1 MQTNKQRNKQRVG
14 LDVVSGLVSSG
25 HAVSLVHDPHVP
37 AEGLHPLE
45 GLATVGAHEVLALG
59 VDGLVSVE
67 RAGGDERLPA
77 DVASV
82 GPLAGVRPDVRGQ
95 VRAVAEALLAHGAA
109 VGLVLGL
116 LALAVVVVVVVVVV
130 IDDAA
135 VDGRVEGQRG
145 ILQAAPQA
153 GRGRDEVFHVRLE
166 VVELLGVLVLVLL
179 LRLLVHPEVP
189 VAPLLLLLLH
199 RVLLLHPAAALLLVL
214 LPLTVLG
221 LRGERLMLLRRG
233 WLVMRVMVMLLQP
246 GFQAPFQ
253 AGPWVVRQV
262 HNNTTTRFD
271 SDTRMVSFEADAV
284 LNTNLI

>member
-1 MQTNKQRNKQRVG
+1 MRLADTIEAKRSRER
-14 LDVVSGLVSSG
+14 VSGNFEWFEVKGGRRQAKAKGREQKQGRQGEVSRVP
-25 HAVSLVHDPHVP
+25 HRVQVH
-37 AEGLHPLE
+37 L
-45 GLATVGAHEVLALG
+45 TVLCTRRPE
-59 VDGLVSVE
+59 
-67 RAGGDERLPA
+67 AGGAARPRSCVIHVRLRA
-77 DVASV
+77 AASF
-82 GPLAGVRPDVRGQ
+82 P
-95 VRAVAEALLAHGAA
+95 
-109 VGLVLGL
+109 
-116 LALAVVVVVVVVVV
+116 AVVVCVGSVVVLLGEPVSVVPQYV
-130 IDDAA
+130 
-135 VDGRVEGQRG
+135 
-145 ILQAAPQA
+145 LQAGHALRV
-153 GRGRDEVFHVRLE
+153 GHVRL
-166 VVELLGVLVLVLL
+166 LLAALVGLRLVLVLLLL

-253 AGPWVVRQV
+253 AGPWIVPQI
-262 HNNTTTRFD
+262 HNNKTTRFD